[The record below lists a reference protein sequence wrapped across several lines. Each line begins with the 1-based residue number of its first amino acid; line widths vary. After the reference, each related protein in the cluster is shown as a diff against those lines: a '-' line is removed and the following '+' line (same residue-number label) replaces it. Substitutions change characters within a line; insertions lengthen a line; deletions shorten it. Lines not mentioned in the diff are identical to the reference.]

1 MGYYDDSKNKKEKQ
15 SFIGEAVDSLIIGL
29 IITYILKDIVEFTKF
44 MFRLI
49 WWILRLPI
57 ILIKDHKFPKW

>member
-1 MGYYDDSKNKKEKQ
+1 MNNNDNGKNSSMLDELFSAILIGGIIYY
-15 SFIGEAVDSLIIGL
+15 VW
-29 IITYILKDIVEFTKF
+29 KDIVEFTKF

-57 ILIKDHKFPKW
+57 ILIKDHKLPKW